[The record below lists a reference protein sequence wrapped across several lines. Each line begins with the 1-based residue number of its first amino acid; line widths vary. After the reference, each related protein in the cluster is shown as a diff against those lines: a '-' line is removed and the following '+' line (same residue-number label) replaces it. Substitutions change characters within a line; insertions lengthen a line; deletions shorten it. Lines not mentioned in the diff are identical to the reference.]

1 MSVVHA
7 DLDDIVFEERNKDYG
22 AYQMRSKYTRLL
34 TRAAL
39 IAFLLFLFITG
50 LPKIVS
56 WLKPEP
62 EMEMVDVM
70 VPIEMELEDLPP
82 PKEREEEVE
91 PPPPPPPVN
100 TPPPAA
106 RAQIEFRIIEPAP
119 EEEVDPDETIKDM
132 DELVE
137 ADTAMIGNQDRD
149 GIADDGTGDPDW
161 DNLLGSGDGEPQEVQ
176 PVDDDPDP
184 NAFIIAEEE
193 PRPVNMDD
201 IRKLIGYPPM
211 AKEAEIEGK
220 VIVRVLVDKTGKY
233 KKHIVLKDPHP
244 ILTKAVT
251 GKLNKLQFTPGIQA
265 GKPIKVW
272 VTIPFDFKLLK

>member
-7 DLDDIVFEERNKDYG
+7 DLDEMVFEDRNKDYG
-22 AYQMRSKYTRLL
+22 AYQMRSRYQRLL
-34 TRAAL
+34 SRAAL
-39 IAFLLFLFITG
+39 IAFLLFLFLTG
-50 LPKIVS
+50 LPKMIS
-56 WLKPEP
+56 WLRPSEGP
-62 EMEMVDVM
+62 EMVEVM
-70 VPIEMELEDLPP
+70 IPIEMDLEDLPP
-82 PKEREEEVE
+82 PEEREEEVE

-106 RAQIEFRIIEPAP
+106 IAQIEFQIIEPAP
-119 EEEVDPDETIKDM
+119 EDEVDPDETIRDQ
-132 DELVE
+132 DELAE

-149 GIADDGTGDPDW
+149 GVADDGTGDPDW
-161 DNLLGSGDGEPQEVQ
+161 DNLLGSGDGEPQEVK
-176 PVDDDPDP
+176 PVDPDPDP

-220 VIVRVLVDKTGKY
+220 VIVRVLVDQTGRY

-244 ILTKAVT
+244 ILTKAVVS
-251 GKLNKLQFTPGIQA
+251 KLNKLQFTPGIQA